1 MMSADTIRELTD
13 EEIREEIRQAEEE
26 LFRLRFRKA
35 YQELESS
42 AVLRERRRDLARL
55 NTIQR
60 ERELAAS
67 ESSSAA
73 LESSNE

>member
-67 ESSSAA
+67 ESSFAA

>member
-1 MMSADTIRELTD
+1 MMNADTIRELTD
-13 EEIREEIRQAEEE
+13 EEIRAEVRRAAEE

-42 AVLRERRRDLARL
+42 AVLPERRRDLARL
-55 NTIQR
+55 KTIQR

-67 ESSSAA
+67 ESS
-73 LESSNE
+73 NE

>member
-1 MMSADTIRELTD
+1 MMNADTIRELTD
-13 EEIREEIRQAEEE
+13 EEIRAEVRQAEEE

-42 AVLRERRRDLARL
+42 AVLPERRRDLARL
-55 NTIQR
+55 KTIQR

-67 ESSSAA
+67 ESS
-73 LESSNE
+73 NE

>member
-1 MMSADTIRELTD
+1 MMNADAIRELTD

-67 ESSSAA
+67 ESSFAA

>member
-1 MMSADTIRELTD
+1 MDAEAIRELTD

-42 AVLRERRRDLARL
+42 ALLRSRRRELARL
-55 NTIQR
+55 KTIQR
-60 ERELAAS
+60 ERQLLS
-67 ESSSAA
+67 PESV
-73 LESSNE
+73 E

>member
-1 MMSADTIRELTD
+1 MMNADTIRELTD

-67 ESSSAA
+67 ESSFAA
-73 LESSNE
+73 SESPNE

>member
-1 MMSADTIRELTD
+1 MMSAETIRELTD
-13 EEIREEIRQAEEE
+13 EEIREEVRQAEDE

-42 AVLRERRRDLARL
+42 AVLPERRRDLARL
-55 NTIQR
+55 KTIQR

-67 ESSSAA
+67 ESS
-73 LESSNE
+73 NE

>member
-1 MMSADTIRELTD
+1 MMNADAIRELTD
-13 EEIREEIRQAEEE
+13 EEIREEVRQAEDE
-26 LFRLRFRKA
+26 LFGLRCRKA

-55 NTIQR
+55 KTIQR

-67 ESSSAA
+67 ESS
-73 LESSNE
+73 NE

>member
-1 MMSADTIRELTD
+1 MDAEAIRELTD

-42 AVLRERRRDLARL
+42 ALLRSRRRELARL
-55 NTIQR
+55 KTIQR
-60 ERELAAS
+60 ERQLLS
-67 ESSSAA
+67 PESA
-73 LESSNE
+73 E

>member
-1 MMSADTIRELTD
+1 MMNADTIRELTD

-55 NTIQR
+55 KTIRR

-67 ESSSAA
+67 ESSFAA

>member
-1 MMSADTIRELTD
+1 MMNADTIRELTD

-60 ERELAAS
+60 EREIAAS
-67 ESSSAA
+67 ETSFAA

>member
-1 MMSADTIRELTD
+1 MMSAETIRELTD

-55 NTIQR
+55 KTIQR

-67 ESSSAA
+67 ESSFAA
-73 LESSNE
+73 LESSDE

>member
-1 MMSADTIRELTD
+1 MSAETIRELTD
-13 EEIREEIRQAEEE
+13 EEIREEVRQAEDE

-42 AVLRERRRDLARL
+42 AVLPERRRDLARL
-55 NTIQR
+55 KTIQR

-67 ESSSAA
+67 ESS
-73 LESSNE
+73 NE

>member
-1 MMSADTIRELTD
+1 MMNADTIRELTD

-60 ERELAAS
+60 ERELAAP
-67 ESSSAA
+67 ESSFAA

>member
-1 MMSADTIRELTD
+1 MNADTIRELTD

-55 NTIQR
+55 NTIRR

-67 ESSSAA
+67 ESSFAA

>member
-1 MMSADTIRELTD
+1 MMNADTIRELTD
-13 EEIREEIRQAEEE
+13 EEIREEVRQAEDE

-42 AVLRERRRDLARL
+42 AVLPERRRDLARL
-55 NTIQR
+55 KTIQR

-67 ESSSAA
+67 ESP
-73 LESSNE
+73 NE

>member
-1 MMSADTIRELTD
+1 MMRADAIRELTD
-13 EEIREEIRQAEEE
+13 EEIREEVRQAEDE

-42 AVLRERRRDLARL
+42 AVLPERRRDLARL
-55 NTIQR
+55 KTIQR

-67 ESSSAA
+67 ESS
-73 LESSNE
+73 NE